1 MQYSV
6 GLNDNF
12 FTYKLPLWQL
22 LGGLILIFICHLTL
36 LAQTQISTSPDEK
49 TLIIDDAPEM
59 EVFAFGKTVIV
70 KKQAKG
76 VLSFGGD
83 VIVEGR
89 VEGDVAAIGGSITQK
104 ENAFIGGDVIIF
116 GGTYRPENKTPLR
129 NEGKETVMFGV
140 FEEELRDLTQ
150 NPSQIFS
157 PSFSLAFVAQRVLSM
172 LFWFVVS
179 LGLTTLAPG
188 AVSRAVARFQLSTL
202 KIFAAGFAAFLLTTV
217 TIIVSLSFLPN
228 YLSAIFGLM
237 AFALLMLA
245 YVFGRVAMQV
255 SVGKILQK
263 RFAGE
268 HSRSEALAIFIGVF
282 VWTLLLSI
290 PYIWTFALLALFAA
304 GIGLVLTGRSS
315 TGWQKD

>member
-1 MQYSV
+1 VQYSI

-12 FTYKLPLWQL
+12 YINKFLLWQMF
-22 LGGLILIFICHLTL
+22 GGVLLIFVCHLTFFP
-36 LAQTQISTSPDEK
+36 QTQISASHDDK
-49 TLIIDDAPEM
+49 TLIIEDAPEM

-89 VEGDVAAIGGSITQK
+89 VEGDVAAIGGSVMQK
-104 ENAFIGGDVIIF
+104 ENAFIGGDVIVF
-116 GGTYRPENKTPLR
+116 GGTYRHESKTPQR
-129 NEGKETVMFGV
+129 NEAKETVMYAGY
-140 FEEELRDLTQ
+140 EEELRDLTQ

-172 LFWFVVS
+172 LFWFVIS

-237 AFALLMLA
+237 AFVLLMLA

-263 RFAGE
+263 QFVGDR
-268 HSRSEALAIFIGVF
+268 SRSETLAIFIGVF
-282 VWTLLLSI
+282 VWTVLLSI
-290 PYIWTFALLALFAA
+290 PYVWTFALIALFAA
-304 GIGLVLTGRSS
+304 GIGLVLTGR
-315 TGWQKD
+315 TATTWQKN

>member
-1 MQYSV
+1 MQYSI
-6 GLNDNF
+6 GLNDNL
-12 FTYKLPLWQL
+12 FTNKFPLWQIV
-22 LGGLILIFICHLTL
+22 GGVLLIFVCHLTFFS
-36 LAQTQISTSPDEK
+36 QTQISSTPDDK
-49 TLIIDDAPEM
+49 TLIIEDAPEM

-76 VLSFGGD
+76 ILSFGGD
-83 VIVEGR
+83 VVVEGR
-89 VEGDVAAIGGSITQK
+89 VSGDVAAIGGSVVQK
-104 ENAFIGGDVIIF
+104 ENAFIGGDVIVF
-116 GGTYRPENKTPLR
+116 GGAYRPESNAPQR
-129 NEGKETVMFGV
+129 GESKETVMYAGY
-140 FEEELRDLTQ
+140 EEELRDLTQ

-157 PSFSLAFVAQRVLSM
+157 PSFSLAFAAQRVLSM
-172 LFWFVVS
+172 LFWFVIS

-202 KIFAAGFAAFLLTTV
+202 KIFATGFAAFLLTTV

-237 AFALLMLA
+237 AFVLLMLA

-263 RFAGE
+263 QFVAER
-268 HSRSEALAIFIGVF
+268 SRSETLAIFIGVF

-290 PYIWTFALLALFAA
+290 PYVWTFAVLALFAA
-304 GIGLVLTGRSS
+304 GIGLVLTGRTATS
-315 TGWQKD
+315 WQKN